1 MLPENCPFCFKY
13 EKRGANYLVIL
24 EYGES
29 REKFIACLDWEDNA
43 KELLKQLTKCVWQ
56 RKDFRTSDV
65 HNIYSGINP
74 PINFSFHPN
83 EEDGGQY

>member
-43 KELLKQLTKCVWQ
+43 KELLKQLMPA
-56 RKDFRTSDV
+56 DLS
-65 HNIYSGINP
+65 
-74 PINFSFHPN
+74 
-83 EEDGGQY
+83 